1 MHDVRPQGKV
11 LLTDGKAKSC
21 LAAARALAGRGLRV
35 HVASDTR
42 LSLALWSRVPSG
54 RHLLPS
60 SRTSPAEFAA
70 ALAALHARERFDAV
84 IPVSDYDIHAL
95 LANPGQW
102 RKSGLPVALP
112 EPGPF
117 DAARD
122 KSRMMKSAMR
132 AGVPCP
138 GTWFPEDEP
147 IASILPKA
155 RFPLLVK
162 PNISDGAR
170 GITLVEDPAA
180 LESTYRAVAARW
192 GPCHLQEWIPE
203 GGGQLKADMIVGRDG
218 SLLAAFVCRKIRYYP
233 VKGGSS
239 TLIASEHDESIVESM
254 RRLAAEMKWFGFADF
269 DLIVDPRD
277 GVAKL
282 MECNPRFPESLA
294 VNIFAGAD
302 FPWCLYQLASSGHAD
317 RITGYAANRYA
328 RFLVGD
334 IMWFL
339 GSPDRWRAKP
349 SFFRFL
355 GRDMT
360 YYVEKATDPG
370 PIACYVIEAIL
381 TLLSPRRMAYRFGR
395 GFSAGSSASPA
406 KADRR

>member
-1 MHDVRPQGKV
+1 MGDSLSQRKV

-21 LAAARALAGRGLRV
+21 LAAARALAARGLRV

-42 LSLALWSRVPSG
+42 LSLAFWSRMPSG

-60 SRTSPAEFAA
+60 SRTSPEEFVA
-70 ALAALHARERFDAV
+70 ALIALHARERFDAV

-95 LANPGQW
+95 LSKPDAW
-102 RKSGLPVALP
+102 CAAGLPVALP

-117 DAARD
+117 EAARD
-122 KSRMMKSAMR
+122 KSRMMKAAMR

-138 GTWFPEDEP
+138 GTWFPDEEP
-147 IASILPKA
+147 IESILPKA

-170 GITLVEDPAA
+170 GITMVEDPAA
-180 LESTYRAVAARW
+180 LDSTYRAVTARW

-218 SLLAAFVCRKIRYYP
+218 RLLAAFVCRKIRYYP

-239 TLIASEHDESIVESM
+239 TLIVSEHDESIVDSM
-254 RRLAAEMKWFGFADF
+254 RRLAGEMKWYGFADF

-302 FPWCLYQLASSGHAD
+302 FPWCLYQLASGAPAD
-317 RITGYAANRYA
+317 PIEGYAPGRYA

-339 GSPDRWRAKP
+339 GSPNRWRAAP
-349 SFFRFL
+349 NFFRFF

-360 YYVEKATDPG
+360 YYVEKAADPG
-370 PIACYVIEAIL
+370 PIACYVIEAIM
-381 TLLSPRRMAYRFGR
+381 TVLSPRRMAYRFGR
-395 GFSAGSSASPA
+395 GFSTSAQAAGQ
-406 KADRR
+406 